1 MNSRCSSRRPGVALL
16 AAASLLLT
24 AACGSTVQ
32 SSGGTAIGGAEA
44 LSSDGSAALGGDGLV
59 SDGLSPDGLTD
70 DGLGTTADGGAGT
83 ALGDGSS
90 NSGPS
95 FGGGSATGAGSSG
108 SVGSPASAGTSAG
121 TSAGSSNGG
130 PAPRVAGRNGP
141 GVTAKEIFIGIAYTA
156 NGDQANAA
164 LGAAISRGDERK
176 NAQAVIDDINEK
188 GGVGGRKLVAVF
200 HAYDAQSTETSAS
213 QDQAACATFT
223 QDNKVFAV
231 TTTGLTET
239 FAACVLKARV
249 LQITT
254 GSIIF
259 HDKEYMR
266 QFPSFFHQRLSQ
278 ERMMAELVRAL
289 QRQDY
294 FSGWDT
300 NLAKPGP
307 AKAKLGI
314 ISLDTPTFN
323 RPLDKVLL
331 PALAR
336 SGHPV
341 DPSLVYRVHRPA
353 TNAEAGQTAA
363 DIQSATLRFRDAGVT
378 HVVMLDVSAFLTLTF
393 LNTARNQRY
402 YPRLGANSATGMQAL
417 HDAGAVDAQH
427 LNGAVGV
434 GWMPTLDLPAG
445 EGDAYL
451 TPETKKCLDNNKK
464 RTGQTFTST
473 NAASIALAPCD
484 SIGAIAA
491 AVRKAGTVV
500 NFDTGRAAMEA
511 LGGSLRPAGIPKV
524 FFGPGRHDGAEVGFD
539 LFWDSGCTCAKYRDK
554 GHRIPS

>member
-1 MNSRCSSRRPGVALL
+1 MKASHAGGRRGLMLL
-16 AAASLLLT
+16 AAASLMAT

-32 SSGGTAIGGAEA
+32 QTGAQSALGGGALA
-44 LSSDGSAALGGDGLV
+44 SDGSAALAGDGLGV
-59 SDGLSPDGLTD
+59 AGAGPGAAGATTKPDLAAGAGSAEVAAGSTFT
-70 DGLGTTADGGAGT
+70 GSSGGAASPG
-83 ALGDGSS
+83 AGAA
-90 NSGPS
+90 
-95 FGGGSATGAGSSG
+95 GGGSAAG
-108 SVGSPASAGTSAG
+108 PA
-121 TSAGSSNGG
+121 GG
-130 PAPRVAGRNGP
+130 PAGTQGAAGAAPAAAGKNGP

-164 LGAAISRGDERK
+164 LGAAISRGDERQ
-176 NAQAVIDDINEK
+176 NARAVIDDINEK
-188 GGVGGRKLVAVF
+188 GGVAGRKLVPVF
-200 HAYDAQSTETSAS
+200 HGYDAQSTETSAS

-231 TTTGLTET
+231 TSVGITET
-239 FAACVLKARV
+239 FAACMKKAGV

-259 HDKEYMR
+259 HDREYMR

-278 ERMMAELVRAL
+278 ERMMAELVRSF

-300 NLAKPGP
+300 NLAKPAPG
-307 AKAKLGI
+307 KAKLGI

-323 RPLDKVLL
+323 RPLDKVML
-331 PALAR
+331 PSLAR
-336 SGHPV
+336 AGHAV
-341 DPSLVYRVHRPA
+341 ESSLVYRVHRPA

-378 HVVMLDVSAFLTLTF
+378 HVVMFDASAFLTLTF

-402 YPRLGANSATGMQAL
+402 FPRLGANSGSGLQAL
-417 HDAGAVDAQH
+417 KDSGAVDSQQ
-427 LNGAVGV
+427 LTGALGL
-434 GWMPTLDLPAG
+434 GWMPTLDLPKGAG
-445 EGDAYL
+445 DQYL
-451 TPETKKCLDNNKK
+451 TAETKKCLDNNKK

-473 NAASIALAPCD
+473 NAASIALSPCD

-491 AVRKAGTVV
+491 AVRKAGPVI
-500 NFDTGRAAMEA
+500 NFDTGLAAMEA

-524 FFGPGRHDGAEVGFD
+524 FFGPGRHDGAEFGFD
-539 LFWDSGCTCAKYRDK
+539 LFWDSACTCAKYRDK
-554 GHRIPS
+554 GRRVPS

>member
-1 MNSRCSSRRPGVALL
+1 MSRNRSAARRLPVLI
-16 AAASLLLT
+16 AAASLLST
-24 AACGSTVQ
+24 VACGSTVQ
-32 SSGGTAIGGAEA
+32 QTGAQAALDAGTVATDGGTAP
-44 LSSDGSAALGGDGLV
+44 GGDGLGV
-59 SDGLSPDGLTD
+59 
-70 DGLGTTADGGAGT
+70 AG
-83 ALGDGSS
+83 
-90 NSGPS
+90 SGPGAA
-95 FGGGSATGAGSSG
+95 GGVSAPGLATGAGSSG
-108 SVGSPASAGTSAG
+108 GTAGSAFTGRSGGGAPDASAGAAG
-121 TSAGSSNGG
+121 GAAAGGSGTRPG
-130 PAPRVAGRNGP
+130 PVVAPVAGGKNGP

-164 LGAAISRGDERK
+164 LGAAISRGDERQ
-176 NAQAVIDDINEK
+176 NARAVIDDINEK
-188 GGVGGRKLVAVF
+188 GGVAGRKLVPVF
-200 HAYDAQSTETSAS
+200 HGYDAQSTETSAS

-231 TTTGLTET
+231 TSIGITET
-239 FAACVLKARV
+239 FAACMKKAGV

-278 ERMMAELVRAL
+278 ERMMAELVRSF

-300 NLAKPGP
+300 NLAKPAPG
-307 AKAKLGI
+307 KAKLGI

-323 RPLDKVLL
+323 RPLDRVML
-331 PALAR
+331 PSLAR
-336 SGHPV
+336 AGHAV

-378 HVVMLDVSAFLTLTF
+378 HVVMFDASAFLTLTF

-402 YPRLGANSATGMQAL
+402 FPRLGANSGSGLQAL
-417 HDAGAVDAQH
+417 KDSGAVDPQQ
-427 LNGAVGV
+427 LTGAVGL
-434 GWMPTLDLPAG
+434 GWMPTLDLPKGAG
-445 EGDAYL
+445 DQYL
-451 TPETKKCLDNNKK
+451 TAETKKCLDNNKK

-473 NAASIALAPCD
+473 NAASIALSPCD

-491 AVRKAGTVV
+491 AVRTAGPVI
-500 NFDTGRAAMEA
+500 NFDTGLAAMEA
-511 LGGSLRPAGIPKV
+511 LGASLRPAGIPQV

-539 LFWDSGCTCAKYRDK
+539 LFWDSACTCAKYRDK
-554 GHRIPS
+554 GRRVPS